1 MEINKTEAVIFTVE
15 ELKEKKKRV
24 EKKKNLGIS
33 NNLRGNNSW
42 YFRVPGHPVYKN
54 PYKSLLV
61 SLPFR
66 NNGPLDGTHLRLLL
80 ELGKRK
86 KNISFQGNAAPRFPL
101 INKRHKAVRE
111 ERRDRVAWSDE
122 INTSK
127 KKKRKKF

>member
-86 KNISFQGNAAPRFPL
+86 KKNFFSRKRCTAFS
-101 INKRHKAVRE
+101 INKQTAQSGAGGETRSSRLEWWNKYE
-111 ERRDRVAWSDE
+111 
-122 INTSK
+122 
-127 KKKRKKF
+127 